1 MSKIN
6 LGKIIELFTRRVI
19 KMVKKQ
25 NIDGIEG
32 LSEIEL
38 EEKIREL
45 RIKLNKA
52 IESDIDKKKL
62 VNISQE
68 LDQYIVFKQQ
78 RIDKKDNK

>member
-1 MSKIN
+1 
-6 LGKIIELFTRRVI
+6 
-19 KMVKKQ
+19 MVKKQ
-25 NIDGIEG
+25 NMDGIKG

-52 IESDIDKKKL
+52 IESDIDKEEL

-78 RIDKKDNK
+78 RIDKKR